1 MTCSRI
7 RSWRKVIISA
17 QTQAALSSFYINPFK
32 FFMWFD
38 LKLVY
43 NYLPSGIV
51 QINVNRMFNR
61 GLNCLHK
68 FILYHIL
75 SSPAQVE
82 GYGGDRHPLSSLS
95 VSSYTITKKQL
106 IMKPHC
112 CADCLSNACTYSRL
126 LWASFGPFTQT
137 IRHHSSK
144 VSAATSSLFRPF
156 SPWGHQQQSLPS
168 CSKPRRASVTAQM
181 FMVWIS
187 S

>member
-1 MTCSRI
+1 
-7 RSWRKVIISA
+7 
-17 QTQAALSSFYINPFK
+17 
-32 FFMWFD
+32 MW
-38 LKLVY
+38 
-43 NYLPSGIV
+43 
-51 QINVNRMFNR
+51 NRMFNR

-75 SSPAQVE
+75 CSPAQVE

-95 VSSYTITKKQL
+95 VSSYTIAKKQL

-126 LWASFGPFTQT
+126 LWASFGPSTQT

-168 CSKPRRASVTAQM
+168 CSKPRRAAPLWRHKCLWFELARNVAVSKETREGCCGPVITVSVCFWRQYEIIHRRQGIPHTEGN
-181 FMVWIS
+181 VNKGL
-187 S
+187 